1 MGLLWKAGEKKDKNW
16 TQEKYVSKKVV
27 PSSAQ
32 QLVARYRTVPA
43 RKGKNSKLITYR
55 SCHKEFSVICF
66 SIWAVLKS
74 VICTFCG
81 FRFFFVNQLPDF
93 WELNVCQDW
102 VKFSYL
108 LNEFV
113 SWFLCISRKYKTSLY
128 HNWESEVD
136 FKSLSDIFWL
146 LWSEGLSYHVVLD
159 LPQLDPL
166 PNTSLLLSTTTR
178 TPRIESL
185 LPTFFFLFVTETWW
199 PRTSESNTYHYS
211 PLSGRLFLTL
221 MARPLLQLQE
231 ILSRVIFSD
240 VLPDS
245 HSFVGVAP
253 FYQLSTTQVAMI

>member
-1 MGLLWKAGEKKDKNW
+1 M
-16 TQEKYVSKKVV
+16 
-27 PSSAQ
+27 
-32 QLVARYRTVPA
+32 
-43 RKGKNSKLITYR
+43 
-55 SCHKEFSVICF
+55 
-66 SIWAVLKS
+66 KS

-81 FRFFFVNQLPDF
+81 FRFFFLNQLPDF

-136 FKSLSDIFWL
+136 FKSLSGIFWL

-159 LPQLDPL
+159 LSQPDPL

-178 TPRIESL
+178 TLRIESL

-199 PRTSESNTYHYS
+199 PRTSESNTS
-211 PLSGRLFLTL
+211 PKAHSVEGRFLLLWPGPSYNHKKFFHTSFFQMFFPTSILFLGWH
-221 MARPLLQLQE
+221 
-231 ILSRVIFSD
+231 LSINWV
-240 VLPDS
+240 P
-245 HSFVGVAP
+245 
-253 FYQLSTTQVAMI
+253 QVAMI